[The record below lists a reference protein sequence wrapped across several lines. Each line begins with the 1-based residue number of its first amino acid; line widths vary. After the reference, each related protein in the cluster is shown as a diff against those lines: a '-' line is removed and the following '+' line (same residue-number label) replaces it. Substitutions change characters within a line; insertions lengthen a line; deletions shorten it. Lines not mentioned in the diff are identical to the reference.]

1 MSDQPTLS
9 VKGRGILRH
18 ALGLSRSATAYR
30 NHYVAG
36 PGHDCMPELLALE
49 SSGFI
54 ERVPTPSFY
63 ASEDI
68 VFRVTPAGI
77 EAVTHD

>member
-1 MSDQPTLS
+1 MSDQQTLS
-9 VKGRGILRH
+9 VKGRDILRH
-18 ALGLSRSATAYR
+18 ALGLSRGTTAYR

-49 SSGFI
+49 SSGLV
-54 ERVPTPSFY
+54 ERVPAPSFY
-63 ASEDI
+63 STEDI

-77 EAVTHD
+77 EAVSHD